1 MEIAPLLHVT
11 RGVTALIG
19 GGGKTTLLYTL
30 AEELRRRGTVIVT
43 TSTHIQ
49 RPEQYPVL
57 PEGGKDAVAAALSEN
72 GVVCV
77 AGRSPEGKLSAPALS
92 FELLSELADFVLVE
106 ADGSKRLP
114 LKAHAPHEPVIPA
127 CAGQTVY
134 VVGADGF
141 GGLPPPGAVRRDM
154 RRGPDRYRHSC
165 HGGTGTAGG
174 GLRRRMGLCQQGGD
188 APGPDQRRRAGR
200 GAAGHGGGRQSPP
213 PGISGLLGEKGRRK
227 ASFFLIVAQKCDNAE
242 QTVLRNGE

>member
-30 AEELRRRGTVIVT
+30 AEELRRCGTVIVT

-57 PEGGKDAVAAALSEN
+57 LEGDEKDVAAALSEN

-92 FELLSELADFVLVE
+92 FGALSALADFVLVE
-106 ADGSKRLP
+106 ADGSKSLP

-127 CAGQTVY
+127 CAVQTIY

-141 GGLPPPGAVRRDM
+141 GRPITEVCHRPERYAAICGAALEDIVTPALAARVLLAE
-154 RRGPDRYRHSC
+154 GY
-165 HGGTGTAGG
+165 GG
-174 GLRRRMGLCQQGGD
+174 GWVYVNKVETPRDRANAAALAAALPGTVVAGSLHRREYQ
-188 APGPDQRRRAGR
+188 
-200 GAAGHGGGRQSPP
+200 
-213 PGISGLLGEKGRRK
+213 
-227 ASFFLIVAQKCDNAE
+227 VY
-242 QTVLRNGE
+242 